1 MLPKESFRWHS
12 LPLCLSTMM
21 DVHSIYHQPIRC
33 SLLVLWLLVVWL
45 VLVRKCALQL
55 KWEYITQDWGLP
67 DSSVGKEFGNAGDPG
82 FDSWVGMIH
91 WRRYRLPTP
100 VFLGFPCSSAV
111 KRIRLQCRRPG
122 FDPWVEKIPW
132 RRERLPTPVFWPGE
146 FHELYIYSPWGC
158 KELDM
163 TERLSLLLYP
173 RLFLLLCPT
182 HFYSSIL
189 SSLVMLWAPCI
200 SPLNSTF
207 CLM

>member
-100 VFLGFPCSSAV
+100 VF
-111 KRIRLQCRRPG
+111 
-122 FDPWVEKIPW
+122 
-132 RRERLPTPVFWPGE
+132 WPGE